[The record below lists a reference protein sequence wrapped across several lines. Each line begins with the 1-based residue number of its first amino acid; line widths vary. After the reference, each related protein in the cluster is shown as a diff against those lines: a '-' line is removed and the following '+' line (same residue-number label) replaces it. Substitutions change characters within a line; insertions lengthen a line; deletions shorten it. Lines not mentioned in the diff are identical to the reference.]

1 MTSLMPGLGLNNPLL
16 TKKTCPKI
24 GVVVGAVPVLFPG
37 GKNAKYVPT
46 PEPISAKI
54 NKTIKAVSKPRRFCG
69 GLFGGG
75 SKAGHLGRLG
85 TEVPGRNPGDMEVGW
100 PPD

>member
-1 MTSLMPGLGLNNPLL
+1 MPSLELGLGLNSPLL

-24 GVVVGAVPVLFPG
+24 GIVVGPVAVLFPG
-37 GKNAKYVPT
+37 GKSVKYVPT

-54 NKTIKAVSKPRRFCG
+54 NKTIKVMSKARRLCG
-69 GLFGGG
+69 DLFGGVSNG
-75 SKAGHLGRLG
+75 ATMGKLGP
-85 TEVPGRNPGDMEVGW
+85 EVPGRNPGVGG